1 MSQPTTV
8 DDPNKQSG
16 YITNA
21 MSVDVEDYFQVAAF
35 ENNIKR
41 EDWDSLPV
49 RVEHNTQRILSLFA
63 EYNIKATFFTLGWVA
78 ERYPGLV
85 KEIVAQGHE
94 LASHGY
100 GHQRATTQTP
110 EVFKEDICKAK
121 QLLEDISGVEVKGY
135 RAPSYSIDHSNP
147 WAHDELL
154 AAGHSYSSSVYPV
167 KHDLYGI
174 PDAPRFP
181 YRCENGLLEIPIT
194 TVKIRNKN
202 IPFGGGGYFRFFPYW
217 LSKWGINRVNQQD
230 KAPAIFYFH
239 PWEIDPGQP
248 RQEGISFKSRFRH
261 YLNLETMEKRLRS
274 LVQDFKWHTMESVFL
289 HHSTNPNQ

>member
-1 MSQPTTV
+1 MSQPTDV
-8 DDPNKQSG
+8 DDAKPSML
-16 YITNA
+16 ITNA

-35 ENNIKR
+35 ENNIKP

-49 RVEHNTQRILSLFA
+49 RVEHNTQRILALFA

-85 KEIVAQGHE
+85 KDIVAQGHE

-110 EVFKEDICKAK
+110 ETFKADICRAK
-121 QLLEDISGVEVKGY
+121 HLLEDISGVEIKGY
-135 RAPSYSIDHSNP
+135 RAPSYSIDRSNP

-167 KHDLYGI
+167 KHDLYGV

-181 YRCENGLLEIPIT
+181 YHCENGLLEIPIT
-194 TVKIRNKN
+194 TVRIRNKN

-217 LSKWGINRVNQQD
+217 ISKWGINRVNQQD

-239 PWEIDPGQP
+239 PWEIDPDQP

-274 LVQDFKWHTMESVFL
+274 LIQDFKWHTMESVFL
-289 HHSTNPNQ
+289 HHSANLNQ